1 MKHFSWAL
9 AHLQIDFSIFL
20 YPHQEPER
28 GGVCFLLQVK
38 TQRLKEFGFLTQGH
52 NSWWGVELGLEPTCP
67 LKFTALC
74 ALFTASSEN
83 WKEWVKD

>member
-38 TQRLKEFGFLTQGH
+38 TQWLKEFGFLAQGH